1 MINYIKYR
9 RKLAE
14 LEERQIKSNSR
25 SKIALKNAKL
35 SNEPREEILSLESI
49 FRFDNSEYES
59 EINTLTSTYY
69 LKKAY
74 DNSIPI
80 PDDSWE
86 AIDDF
91 DRKALTVDG
100 VNNVRTDLRKIKKEN
115 AEIYLPYFTLLVG
128 LIGALTGLFAVL
140 SK

>member
-49 FRFDNSEYES
+49 WRFDNSEYES
-59 EINTLTSTYY
+59 EINTLTSRYY

-74 DNSIPI
+74 DYSIPI

-86 AIDDF
+86 VIDVF
-91 DRKALTVDG
+91 DRQALTVDG
-100 VNNVRTDLRKIKKEN
+100 VNKIRTELRKIKKEN